1 MGSDPYTFEMP
12 LETVFSFSTFIAM
25 SGWILLVAV
34 PVDPRAKLLTGIIIP
49 LTLSVIYLVF
59 IFLHFADAPGGFG
72 SLADVRTLFGKDE
85 LLLAGWVHY
94 LAFDLFIGAW
104 ESRDSQR
111 LQIPRLVMIP
121 CYVMTF
127 MLGPIGLLFYFAI
140 RTAKT
145 KALDLEA
152 A

>member
-1 MGSDPYTFEMP
+1 MPP
-12 LETVFSFSTFIAM
+12 LETVFSFSSFIAM
-25 SGWILLVAV
+25 FGWILLVVV
-34 PVDPRAKLLTGIIIP
+34 PNDPRARLLTGIIIP
-49 LTLSVIYLVF
+49 LTLSIIYLVF
-59 IFLHFADAPGGFG
+59 IFLHFGNAPGGFG
-72 SLADVRTLFGKDE
+72 SLADVKTLFGKDE

-104 ESRDSQR
+104 QSRDSHR
-111 LQIPRLVMIP
+111 LGIPRLVMVP

>member
-1 MGSDPYTFEMP
+1 MP
-12 LETVFSFSTFIAM
+12 LETVFSFASFIAM
-25 SGWILLVAV
+25 FGWILLVVV
-34 PVDPRAKLLTGIIIP
+34 PYDPRAKLLTGIIIP
-49 LTLSVIYLVF
+49 LTLSIIYLVF
-59 IFLHFADAPGGFG
+59 IFLHFGNAPGGFG

-104 ESRDSQR
+104 ESRDSHR
-111 LQIPRLVMIP
+111 LGIPRLVMVP

-145 KALDLEA
+145 KALGLEA

>member
-1 MGSDPYTFEMP
+1 MPP
-12 LETVFSFSTFIAM
+12 LETVFSFSSLIAIF
-25 SGWILLVAV
+25 GWILLVVV
-34 PVDPRAKLLTGIIIP
+34 PNDPRARLLTGVIIP
-49 LTLSVIYLVF
+49 LTLSIIYLVF
-59 IFLHFADAPGGFG
+59 IFLHFGNAPGGFG
-72 SLADVRTLFGKDE
+72 SLAEVRTLFGKDE

-104 ESRDSQR
+104 ESRDARR
-111 LQIPRLVMIP
+111 LQIPRLVMVP

-145 KALDLEA
+145 KALDL
-152 A
+152 

>member
-1 MGSDPYTFEMP
+1 MP
-12 LETVFSFSTFIAM
+12 ALESVFSFATFIAAF
-25 SGWILLVAV
+25 GWILLVVLPA
-34 PVDPRAKLLTGIIIP
+34 DPRAKLLSGIIIP
-49 LTLSVIYLVF
+49 LTLALIYLVY
-59 IFLHFADAPGGFG
+59 IYLHFADAPGGF
-72 SLADVRTLFGKDE
+72 STLAEVKALFGKDE

-111 LQIPRLVMIP
+111 LGIPRLVMVP
-121 CYVMTF
+121 CYLMTF

-145 KALDLEA
+145 KRLDLEV
-152 A
+152 